1 MKTITDIRT
10 GIGFDVHAFAEGRKL
25 ILGGIEIPSQK
36 GLAGHSDADVVL
48 HAITDALLGSLALG
62 DIGIHFP
69 NTDEKYKNADSSIF
83 IKKAKELLEKKGYSI
98 SNIDV
103 AVALEKPKI
112 SPYLEKMKSS
122 ISKIL
127 ALSPDRISIKAT
139 TAEKLGFV
147 GREEGAFAF
156 ATATVVK
163 LEN

>member
-83 IKKAKELLEKKGYSI
+83 IKKAKELLEEKGYSI
-98 SNIDV
+98 SNIDI

>member
-1 MKTITDIRT
+1 LITDIRT
-10 GIGFDVHAFAEGRKL
+10 GIGFDVHAFKEGKKM
-25 ILGGIEIPSQK
+25 ILGGIEIPFEKELS
-36 GLAGHSDADVVL
+36 GHSDADVVL

-69 NTDEKYKNADSSIF
+69 NTDKKYKNADSSIF
-83 IKKAKELLEKKGYSI
+83 IKKANNLIEEKGYTI

-112 SPYLEKMKSS
+112 SVHILKMKEA

-127 ALSPDRISIKAT
+127 KLSVDRISIKAT
-139 TAEKLGFV
+139 TSEKLGFV

-156 ATATVVK
+156 AVATVVK
-163 LEN
+163 KEN